1 MTDLLIKRLKCRPG
15 PMYMDDLDIKNCNIM
30 STESLSVKVR
40 LEKAMVELLTKR
52 GHTKTC

>member
-1 MTDLLIKRLKCRPG
+1 
-15 PMYMDDLDIKNCNIM
+15 MYMADLDIKNCSIM
-30 STESLSVKVR
+30 STESLSVKAR